1 MKDYYSIL
9 HVLPSAE
16 IDVIKA
22 AYKALA
28 RKYHP
33 DTFVGDKAYASK
45 RMQEINDAF
54 GRYWV
59 CGGIIH

>member
-1 MKDYYSIL
+1 MKDYYAIL

-22 AYKALA
+22 AYRALS

-33 DTFVGDKAYASK
+33 DTFEGDKAYASK
-45 RMQEINDAF
+45 RMQEINAVPPVF
-54 GRYWV
+54 WTGS
-59 CGGIIH
+59 